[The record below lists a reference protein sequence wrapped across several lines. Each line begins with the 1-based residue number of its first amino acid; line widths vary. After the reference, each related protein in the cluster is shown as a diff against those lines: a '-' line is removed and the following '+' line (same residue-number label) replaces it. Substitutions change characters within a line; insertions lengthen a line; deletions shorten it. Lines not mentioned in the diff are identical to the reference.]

1 MKLITVENYELKV
14 TDEALLVR
22 PIRRLFNMDR
32 SKGKENFYKQMS
44 ILYFVYSPAS
54 NYSYIT
60 DEKERLQEVLEQE
73 GIRDFHMS
81 AEFKAAVEAYKKLCV
96 TASSALLED
105 LKRLIENMRKALN
118 RLKFEGGDEKELINN
133 IKNAAAVTAMLPK
146 VIKDVIETEKSV
158 VKELEEKSNT
168 RGSQE
173 LTILDS
179 DTD

>member
-1 MKLITVENYELKV
+1 MKLIQVENYELKV

-54 NYSYIT
+54 NYAYIT

-73 GIRDFHMS
+73 GIKEFHAS
-81 AEFKAAVEAYKKLCV
+81 SEFKAAVEAYKKLSV
-96 TASSALLED
+96 TSSSALLES
-105 LKRLIENMRKALN
+105 LRKLINNMRKALD
-118 RLKFEGGDEKELINN
+118 RLKFEGEDEKELINN

-146 VIKDVIETEKSV
+146 VIKDVVETEKSV
-158 VKELEEKSNT
+158 IKELEEKSNT

-173 LTILDS
+173 LTVLDS
-179 DTD
+179 DMD

>member
-1 MKLITVENYELKV
+1 MRLITIENYELKV

-54 NYSYIT
+54 NYAYIT

-73 GIRDFHMS
+73 GIKEFHAS
-81 AEFKAAVEAYKKLCV
+81 SEFKAAVEAYKKLSV
-96 TASSALLED
+96 TSSSALLES
-105 LKRLIENMRKALN
+105 LRKLINNMRKALD
-118 RLKFEGGDEKELINN
+118 RLKFEGEDEKELINN

-146 VIKDVIETEKSV
+146 VIKDVVETEKSV
-158 VKELEEKSNT
+158 IKELEEKSNT

-179 DTD
+179 DMD

>member
-54 NYSYIT
+54 NYAYIT

-73 GIRDFHMS
+73 GIKEFHAS
-81 AEFKAAVEAYKKLCV
+81 SEFKAAVEAYKKLSV
-96 TASSALLED
+96 TSSSALLES
-105 LKRLIENMRKALN
+105 LRKLINNMRKALD
-118 RLKFEGGDEKELINN
+118 RLKFEGEDEKELINN

-146 VIKDVIETEKSV
+146 VIKDVVETEKSV
-158 VKELEEKSNT
+158 IKELEEKSNT

-173 LTILDS
+173 LTVFDS
-179 DTD
+179 DMD